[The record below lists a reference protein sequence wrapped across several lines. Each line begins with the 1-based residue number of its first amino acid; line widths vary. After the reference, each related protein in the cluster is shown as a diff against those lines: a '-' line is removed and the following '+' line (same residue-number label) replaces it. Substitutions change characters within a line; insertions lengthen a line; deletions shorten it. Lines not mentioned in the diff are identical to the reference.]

1 MAGRRVTRP
10 APIARHVKMHSWP
23 LELLKK
29 SSRVSCKP
37 QPTLITSQTHYCR
50 QAAVTTSYSMFMSCV
65 G

>member
-37 QPTLITSQTHYCR
+37 QPTLITCQIVVANIDHRSN
-50 QAAVTTSYSMFMSCV
+50 S
-65 G
+65 